1 MGEGAPHAM
10 VEVASAAAPAGFHA
24 IIEIAGAPKAAP
36 SAAAPAQQSL
46 QLEPTAVSSV
56 SLPPPVSASPA
67 TILADLAVSTANLQ
81 QVETQGAAAIAVEA
95 GEAGRPR
102 RRRRPAIRPEAA
114 PVGLMQVETPEP
126 ITSLA
131 ETTATSAPHP
141 TRRRT
146 RPQASENQE
155 PLVQVETQAK

>member
-1 MGEGAPHAM
+1 MAEGAPHALI
-10 VEVASAAAPAGFHA
+10 EVASAAEPAGFHA

-36 SAAAPAQQSL
+36 AAPAPAQQSL
-46 QLEPTAVSSV
+46 QLEPTAVPSAT
-56 SLPPPVSASPA
+56 LPPVTASPA
-67 TILADLAVSTANLQ
+67 TILADLAVSKANLQ
-81 QVETQGAAAIAVEA
+81 QVETQGAAAIAAEA

-102 RRRRPAIRPEAA
+102 RRRRPATRPEAE
-114 PVGLMQVETPEP
+114 PVSLMQVETTAPA
-126 ITSLA
+126 TSFA

-146 RPQASENQE
+146 RPQVSETQE